1 MLNPFFLQGSKA
13 EQGLVQDLINES
25 IQIHGIDVY
34 YLPRQ
39 YVTEKTI
46 IKEVIESEF
55 SKAYPIEAYV
65 NSYDGYDGQGTILS
79 KFGIQELD
87 DLSIIISK
95 ERFELYITPLI
106 KKLSNVKLST
116 RPKEGDLI
124 YFPLGDRLFEI
135 KYVEHEKPFYQLRE
149 NYVYELRCELFRYG
163 DETLNTGIDYIDDNV
178 ESEGY
183 IQTLSMVGAASSA
196 TAIVSAVNGGV
207 RFITVTNRGTGYTSA
222 PNVNISLS
230 PVAGGNASGIATMI
244 GGIVDICEPDGTLL
258 RVQGVEIVNS
268 GFGYTESPKVVF
280 VGGGGVG
287 AEATAVIADGVVGI
301 ITITDGGSGYV
312 DPPTITFNTPAFS
325 LGETAKAIAI
335 LDNGSVT
342 QIRIIDGGFGYSQPP
357 IITDPTIIIDPP
369 TFIANGIYI
378 TNEVVRGLTSNTTAR
393 VKSWNAITNELQV
406 SNLTGSFL
414 SGEIV
419 VGNDSGAE
427 FKLKSS
433 IVPDSK
439 DLSSSSSNLNNYNL
453 NDPYAQNFDIQK
465 EANQILDFSEKNPFG
480 TP

>member
-1 MLNPFFLQGSKA
+1 MLNPFFLQGSKT
-13 EQGLVQDLINES
+13 EQGLVQDLVNES
-25 IQIHGIDVY
+25 IQIHGIDVFY
-34 YLPRQ
+34 IPRQ

-55 SKAYPIEAYV
+55 NNAYPIEAYI
-65 NSYDGYDGQGTILS
+65 NSYDGYEGQGTILS

-87 DLSIIISK
+87 DLSLIISK

-106 KKLSNVKLST
+106 QNLSNVKLST

-163 DETLNTGIDYIDDNV
+163 DEILNTGFDYIDDNV
-178 ESEGY
+178 ESAGY

-207 RFITVTNRGTGYTSA
+207 RFITVTNRGTGYSST
-222 PNVNISLS
+222 PDVKISSS
-230 PVAGGNASGIATMI
+230 PIAGGNASGIATMI

-258 RVQGVEIVNS
+258 RVQGVEITNS
-268 GFGYTESPKVVF
+268 GFGYDVAPKVVF
-280 VGGGGVG
+280 VGGGGAG
-287 AEATAVIADGVVGI
+287 AEASAVIANGVVGI
-301 ITITDGGSGYV
+301 ITITNGGSGYV
-312 DPPTITFNTPAFS
+312 NPPNVTFNSSPF
-325 LGETAKAIAI
+325 GETAKAIAI
-335 LDNGSVT
+335 LTNGSVSG
-342 QIRIIDGGFGYSQPP
+342 IRILDGGFGYGEPP
-357 IITDPTIIIDPP
+357 IITDPIISIDPP
-369 TFIANGIYI
+369 TFIGTGSYI
-378 TNEVVRGLTSNTTAR
+378 MNEIVQGSISNTTAI
-393 VKSWNAITNELQV
+393 VKSWNSISNELQV

-414 SGEIV
+414 PGEVV
-419 VGNDSGAE
+419 VGNKSGAE
-427 FKLKSS
+427 YKLKLS
-433 IVPDSK
+433 IVPDST
-439 DLSSSSSNLNNYNL
+439 DLSLGSSNLNNYNL

-465 EANQILDFSEKNPFG
+465 ESNKILDFSEKNPFG

>member
-1 MLNPFFLQGSKA
+1 MLNPFFLQGSKT

-25 IQIHGIDVY
+25 IQIHGIDVFY
-34 YLPRQ
+34 IPRQ
-39 YVTEKTI
+39 YVTEKSI

-55 SKAYPIEAYV
+55 NNAYPIEAYI
-65 NSYDGYDGQGTILS
+65 NSYDGYEGQGTILS

-87 DLSIIISK
+87 DLSLIISK
-95 ERFELYITPLI
+95 ERFEIYITPLI
-106 KKLSNVKLST
+106 QNLDNIKLST

-163 DETLNTGIDYIDDNV
+163 DELLNTGIDYIDDNV

-207 RFITVTNRGTGYTSA
+207 RFITVTNRGTGYTST
-222 PNVNISLS
+222 PKVNISSS

-258 RVQGVEIVNS
+258 RVQGVEIANS
-268 GFGYTESPKVVF
+268 GFGYTEAPKVVF

-287 AEATAVIADGVVGI
+287 AEASAVIADGVVGI
-301 ITITDGGSGYV
+301 ITITNGGSGYV
-312 DPPTITFNTPAFS
+312 NPPNITFNSSP
-325 LGETAKAIAI
+325 LGETATAIAI
-335 LDNGSVT
+335 LDNGSIT
-342 QIRIIDGGFGYSQPP
+342 QIRIIDGGFGYSQSP
-357 IITDPTIIIDPP
+357 IITHPTITIDPP
-369 TFIANGIYI
+369 TFIANGSYI
-378 TNEVVRGLTSNTTAR
+378 INEIVEGSISNTTAR
-393 VKSWNAITNELQV
+393 VKSWDAITNELQV

-414 SGEIV
+414 SGEVV
-419 VGNDSGAE
+419 VGKDSGAE
-427 FKLKSS
+427 YKLKLS

-453 NDPYAQNFDIQK
+453 SDPYAQNFDIQK